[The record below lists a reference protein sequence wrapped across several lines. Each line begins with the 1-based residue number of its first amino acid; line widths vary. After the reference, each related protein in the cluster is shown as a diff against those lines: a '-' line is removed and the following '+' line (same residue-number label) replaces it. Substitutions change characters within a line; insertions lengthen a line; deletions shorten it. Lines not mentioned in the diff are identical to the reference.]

1 MKIPCDVVSGFRIE
15 VVSLVNF
22 EQKIM
27 KKVTKL
33 SKKKYLW
40 NIYNW
45 IFAIFECNL
54 RKLSFDLSA
63 RFVPFQAF

>member
-33 SKKKYLW
+33 SKKKYL
-40 NIYNW
+40 
-45 IFAIFECNL
+45 
-54 RKLSFDLSA
+54 
-63 RFVPFQAF
+63 